1 MQQLEGP
8 TVFVVHAVDTE
19 GPLDESIDA
28 TFQRLQDIYGYDFPR
43 SEESLR
49 LIQAGKGDSLGMS
62 AADAESA
69 AITFSEANLSYN
81 RSWGEIDEMCEEV
94 FGREFREAALDSDGQ
109 PWKISWF
116 CMDHG
121 DLASNPRSKA
131 LGYGIVHDFY
141 KNAICRFDSDDE
153 IQFHFHP
160 RALNGDPLSAS
171 TSYNNNSHHFVHE
184 LAQRLLRFEWFPSSF
199 RPGFHSIRPDSNLF
213 VEQWFPF
220 DYSNQSYDTHT
231 GQPDLDGGRFG
242 DWGKSTKS
250 WAGYRPAV
258 HDYQSQGELR
268 RTVFRCLNVG
278 TRHRLLTRGH
288 VLEAFQEARERG
300 FSVLAFT
307 NHDWRDIRPDIS
319 WVRSTVASV
328 ASDFEDVK
336 FLYSGAEQ
344 AGVATVGNQ
353 RVKPNLSLGVT
364 GGAAVINL
372 DGGEIHGGQPFF
384 EFQTASGQVFHDNL
398 DVVKPGLVWTYR
410 FDSATFS
417 IDEISK
423 IGVGAASRG
432 GTSAKVV
439 TRSSNRLD
447 FLPFETA

>member
-1 MQQLEGP
+1 
-8 TVFVVHAVDTE
+8 
-19 GPLDESIDA
+19 
-28 TFQRLQDIYGYDFPR
+28 
-43 SEESLR
+43 
-49 LIQAGKGDSLGMS
+49 
-62 AADAESA
+62 
-69 AITFSEANLSYN
+69 
-81 RSWGEIDEMCEEV
+81 
-94 FGREFREAALDSDGQ
+94 
-109 PWKISWF
+109 
-116 CMDHG
+116 
-121 DLASNPRSKA
+121 
-131 LGYGIVHDFY
+131 
-141 KNAICRFDSDDE
+141 
-153 IQFHFHP
+153 
-160 RALNGDPLSAS
+160 
-171 TSYNNNSHHFVHE
+171 
-184 LAQRLLRFEWFPSSF
+184 
-199 RPGFHSIRPDSNLF
+199 
-213 VEQWFPF
+213 
-220 DYSNQSYDTHT
+220 
-231 GQPDLDGGRFG
+231 
-242 DWGKSTKS
+242 
-250 WAGYRPAV
+250 
-258 HDYQSQGELR
+258 
-268 RTVFRCLNVG
+268 
-278 TRHRLLTRGH
+278 

-384 EFQTASGQVFHDNL
+384 AFQTASGQVFHDNL
-398 DVVKPGLVWTYR
+398 YVVKPGLVWTYR